1 MVNTETGNPA
11 LLWVDLTRL
20 ESPVDVRQTFSQ
32 HFTICMPMDR
42 RDTDNAIHRR
52 RYDALVFEFDFP
64 DRASLQ
70 ILRLTK
76 HQNPGMPIVLVTE
89 QHSESLAIWALH
101 MRLWDYMVKPVTAP
115 QVSELR
121 DELVELRR
129 LASDK
134 VTPGRKRS
142 QIHRDERIPEEY
154 RIGDLCEAVD
164 SLQRATDYIDAHLDQ
179 RISLDAMAKLCR
191 MSPFRFSREFKKVF
205 GRTFQDYLTSH
216 RIERACQLLANPSAQ
231 VADVAY
237 MVGFKDA
244 SHFARTFKKLKGDTP
259 AQYRS
264 HHKSMRLSEDT
275 EQRQQI
281 PFELSQKP

>member
-1 MVNTETGNPA
+1 MVNMETGNPA
-11 LLWVDLTRL
+11 VLWVDLTRL
-20 ESPVDVRQTFSQ
+20 ECPVDVRKTFSE

-52 RYDALVFEFDFP
+52 QYDALVFEYDFP

-76 HQNPGMPIVLVTE
+76 HQNPGMPVVLVTE

-101 MRLWDYMVKPVTAP
+101 MRLWDYMVKPVTPA
-115 QVSELR
+115 QIRELR
-121 DELVELRR
+121 DELMELRR
-129 LASDK
+129 LSSERAA
-134 VTPGRKRS
+134 PQRKRA

-205 GRTFQDYLTSH
+205 GQTFQDYLTEH

-237 MVGFKDA
+237 MVGFKDP
-244 SHFARTFKKLKGDTP
+244 SHFARTFKKLKGNTP
-259 AQYRS
+259 AQYRAL
-264 HHKSMRLSEDT
+264 HKALRVTGDEDQRL
-275 EQRQQI
+275 RV
-281 PFELSQKP
+281 PLEL